1 VDRLV
6 FDDALLLDPESG
18 AETRGGLEVADGRIV
33 RQLSEGER
41 LPDARVVELGGRALA
56 PGFLDLHF
64 HGELV
69 FVGPAELHSALRR
82 TAAHQ
87 LRHGVTGFLATTM
100 SWSPARLAR
109 HLDAFVSF
117 MTQSWVR
124 HGAEVLG
131 LHLEG
136 PWINARAAG
145 AQPAEE
151 TREFNPDEGKELLSR
166 ANGLVRMVTMAPEL
180 AGADRLMD
188 VLARHSVV
196 AAMGHSLADRSQID
210 AAVANGMTHVTH
222 LFNAMGPLHQRDPG
236 VAGHALADDR
246 LTCDLIC
253 DGEHV
258 HPRMVKL
265 AARAKGEGL
274 VLISDR
280 IELPERPEAGSRE
293 GRGEGQDEGEITF
306 GSGEV
311 RDDGRALR
319 LADGRLAGSSLTLD
333 RAIRNARS
341 FGAMTRLAA
350 VAACTLRPARV
361 LGIESDRG
369 TLRPGARADL
379 VVLDDHDRVDET
391 WLAGRR
397 VYARPTDA
405 RPASPGGGSEPG

>member
-18 AETRGGLEVADGRIV
+18 AATRGGLEIADGRIV
-33 RQLSEGER
+33 RQLAEGER

-69 FVGPAELHSALRR
+69 FAGPGELDSALRR
-82 TAAHQ
+82 TAVDQ
-87 LRHGVTGFLATTM
+87 LRHGVTAFLATTM
-100 SWSPARLAR
+100 AWSPVRLAR
-109 HLDAFVSF
+109 HLDAFASF
-117 MTQSWVR
+117 MMQTRVR
-124 HGAEVLG
+124 HGAEILG

-136 PWINARAAG
+136 PWINAEAAG
-145 AQPAEE
+145 AQPVEE
-151 TREFNPDEGKELLSR
+151 TRDFDPVEGKELLSR
-166 ANGLVRMVTMAPEL
+166 ADGLVRMVTMAPEL

-188 VLARHSVV
+188 ALARRSVV
-196 AAMGHSLADRSQID
+196 AAMGHSLANQSEID
-210 AAVANGMTHVTH
+210 AAVESGMTHVTH

-280 IELPERPEAGSRE
+280 IELPERREAASRE
-293 GRGEGQDEGEITF
+293 GRREGQREGWDEGEITL

-341 FGAMTRLAA
+341 FAAMTRLAA

-361 LGIESDRG
+361 LGIESERG

-397 VYARPTDA
+397 MYARVEDA
-405 RPASPGGGSEPG
+405 RAAEPG

>member
-1 VDRLV
+1 
-6 FDDALLLDPESG
+6 
-18 AETRGGLEVADGRIV
+18 
-33 RQLSEGER
+33 
-41 LPDARVVELGGRALA
+41 
-56 PGFLDLHF
+56 
-64 HGELV
+64 
-69 FVGPAELHSALRR
+69 
-82 TAAHQ
+82 
-87 LRHGVTGFLATTM
+87 
-100 SWSPARLAR
+100 
-109 HLDAFVSF
+109 
-117 MTQSWVR
+117 VR

-151 TREFNPDEGKELLSR
+151 TRGFNPDEGKELLSR
-166 ANGLVRMVTMAPEL
+166 ADGLVRMVTLAPEL

-188 VLARHSVV
+188 ALARRSVV
-196 AAMGHSLADRSQID
+196 AAMGHSLAGRSEID
-210 AAVANGMTHVTH
+210 AAVKNGMTHVTH

-265 AARAKGEGL
+265 AARAKGEGH
-274 VLISDR
+274 
-280 IELPERPEAGSRE
+280 
-293 GRGEGQDEGEITF
+293 GEGQDEGEITF

-341 FGAMTRLAA
+341 FAAMTRLAA

-361 LGIESDRG
+361 LGIESERG

-397 VYARPTDA
+397 MYARVEDA
-405 RPASPGGGSEPG
+405 RAAEPG